1 MKRWLTLLLT
11 LTLSWNGFSQT
22 VTESRDTTHI
32 VLSTEVAR
40 KVALDLVEG
49 DKAKQEVLVLSDKV
63 EVLEDLVTTQDTM
76 IQVKDREISDIQK
89 LREMEGVILSQQSQE
104 VDRLNR
110 ELQKQLRYKS
120 TFQVATGVAAIALIV
135 SLLVN

>member
-120 TFQVATGVAAIALIV
+120 TFQVTTGVAAIALIV